1 MNASE
6 IDFLSSREMLG
17 FTLPVMHTKGNNW
30 YVDFY
35 AHDPVSGVMKR
46 KKYMLNKYKTDQ
58 KKRMMG
64 SLLIHNITAKLTA
77 GWNPWVNVDKS
88 RQFTEIPIIFSRYR
102 DYIKAM
108 TDKKSM
114 KEKTSIDYLS
124 RLKMLETFIQECKNI
139 KYAYQIDRAFAIDF
153 LDHLM
158 YDRDVSA
165 TTRNNYRSW
174 FVSFGT
180 WLMDRKYISENPAI
194 DIRNIAQT
202 EKFRDPLT
210 DGALKRLKEYLY
222 DANKHFLLACLFEYY
237 TFIRPNEL
245 TQIKIGD
252 VSIKDQT
259 VFISSAISK
268 NRKDGLVAL
277 NDEILKLMIELKIFE
292 HPSHCY
298 IFGKSLKPGETRA
311 AYNQIR
317 VEWGKMRTALNFPK
331 EYQFYSLKD
340 TGIRDLANAQGIVVA
355 KDQARH
361 SDISVT
367 NRYIKNQMKVN
378 EETKHFKGGL

>member
-1 MNASE
+1 MTAKE

-17 FTLPVMHTKGNNW
+17 FTLPVMHTKGSNW

-35 AHDPVSGVMKR
+35 AHDPVSGRMKR
-46 KKYMLNKYKTDQ
+46 KKYMLNKFKTDQ

-64 SLLIHNITAKLTA
+64 SLLIYNITAKLTA

-88 RQFTEIPIIFSRYR
+88 RQFTEIPIIIGRYR
-102 DYIKAM
+102 DYVKAM

-124 RLKMLETFIQECKNI
+124 RLKTLESFITECKSV

-174 FVSFGT
+174 LVSFGT

-194 DIRNIAQT
+194 DIRNIAQK

-210 DGALKRLKEYLY
+210 EGALKKLKTYLY
-222 DANKHFLLACLFEYY
+222 DNNRHFLLACLFEYY

-245 TQIKIGD
+245 TQIRIKD
-252 VSIKDQT
+252 VSIADQT

-292 HPSHCY
+292 HPGHCF
-298 IFGKSLKPGETRA
+298 IFGKGLKPGEDRA
-311 AYNQIR
+311 PYNQLR
-317 VEWGKMRTALNFPK
+317 VEWGKMRDAIGFPK

>member
-1 MNASE
+1 MTAKE

-17 FTLPVMHTKGNNW
+17 FTLPVMHTKGSNW

-35 AHDPVSGVMKR
+35 AHDPVSGRMKR
-46 KKYMLNKYKTDQ
+46 KKYMLNKFKTDQ

-64 SLLIHNITAKLTA
+64 SLLIYNITAKLTA

-88 RQFTEIPIIFSRYR
+88 RQFTEIPIIIGRYR
-102 DYIKAM
+102 DYVKAM

-124 RLKMLETFIQECKNI
+124 RVKMLETFIEECKGI
-139 KYAYQIDRAFAIDF
+139 KYAYQLDRSFVIDF

-180 WLMDRKYISENPAI
+180 WLMDRKYITENPAI

-202 EKFRDPLT
+202 EKFRDPLS
-210 DGALKRLKEYLY
+210 DGALRRLKEYLY
-222 DANKHFLLACLFEYY
+222 DHNKHFLLACLFEYF

-259 VFISSAISK
+259 VFISSSISK

-292 HPSHCY
+292 HPSQNY
-298 IFGKSLKPGETRA
+298 IFGKSLKPGDTRA
-311 AYNQIR
+311 AYNQLR
-317 VEWGKMRTALNFPK
+317 VEWGKMRTALGFPK

-355 KDQARH
+355 KEQARH

-378 EETKHFKGGL
+378 EETKHFKGSL

>member
-114 KEKTSIDYLS
+114 KEKTSID
-124 RLKMLETFIQECKNI
+124 
-139 KYAYQIDRAFAIDF
+139 
-153 LDHLM
+153 
-158 YDRDVSA
+158 
-165 TTRNNYRSW
+165 
-174 FVSFGT
+174 
-180 WLMDRKYISENPAI
+180 
-194 DIRNIAQT
+194 
-202 EKFRDPLT
+202 
-210 DGALKRLKEYLY
+210 
-222 DANKHFLLACLFEYY
+222 
-237 TFIRPNEL
+237 
-245 TQIKIGD
+245 
-252 VSIKDQT
+252 
-259 VFISSAISK
+259 
-268 NRKDGLVAL
+268 
-277 NDEILKLMIELKIFE
+277 
-292 HPSHCY
+292 
-298 IFGKSLKPGETRA
+298 
-311 AYNQIR
+311 
-317 VEWGKMRTALNFPK
+317 
-331 EYQFYSLKD
+331 
-340 TGIRDLANAQGIVVA
+340 
-355 KDQARH
+355 
-361 SDISVT
+361 
-367 NRYIKNQMKVN
+367 
-378 EETKHFKGGL
+378 

>member
-1 MNASE
+1 MNASK

-35 AHDPVSGVMKR
+35 AHDPVSGAMKR

-174 FVSFGT
+174 
-180 WLMDRKYISENPAI
+180 
-194 DIRNIAQT
+194 
-202 EKFRDPLT
+202 
-210 DGALKRLKEYLY
+210 
-222 DANKHFLLACLFEYY
+222 
-237 TFIRPNEL
+237 
-245 TQIKIGD
+245 
-252 VSIKDQT
+252 
-259 VFISSAISK
+259 
-268 NRKDGLVAL
+268 
-277 NDEILKLMIELKIFE
+277 
-292 HPSHCY
+292 
-298 IFGKSLKPGETRA
+298 
-311 AYNQIR
+311 
-317 VEWGKMRTALNFPK
+317 
-331 EYQFYSLKD
+331 
-340 TGIRDLANAQGIVVA
+340 
-355 KDQARH
+355 
-361 SDISVT
+361 
-367 NRYIKNQMKVN
+367 
-378 EETKHFKGGL
+378 

>member
-1 MNASE
+1 MTAKE

-17 FTLPVMHTKGNNW
+17 FTLPVMHTKGSNW

-35 AHDPVSGVMKR
+35 AHDPVSGRMKR
-46 KKYMLNKYKTDQ
+46 KKYMLNKFKTDQ

-64 SLLIHNITAKLTA
+64 SLLIYNITAKLTA

-88 RQFTEIPIIFSRYR
+88 RQFTEIPIIIGRYR
-102 DYIKAM
+102 DYVKAM

-124 RLKMLETFIQECKNI
+124 RVKMLETFIEECKGI
-139 KYAYQIDRAFAIDF
+139 KYAYQLDRSFVIDF
-153 LDHLM
+153 LDYLM

-180 WLMDRKYISENPAI
+180 WLMDRKYITENPAI

-202 EKFRDPLT
+202 EKFRDPLS
-210 DGALKRLKEYLY
+210 DGALRRLKEYLY
-222 DANKHFLLACLFEYY
+222 EHNKHFLLACLFEYY

-259 VFISSAISK
+259 VFISSSISK

-292 HPSHCY
+292 HPSQNY
-298 IFGKSLKPGETRA
+298 IFGKSLKPGDTRA
-311 AYNQIR
+311 AYNQLR
-317 VEWGKMRTALNFPK
+317 VEWGKMRTALGFPK

-355 KDQARH
+355 KEQARH

>member
-1 MNASE
+1 MTTKE

-17 FTLPVMHTKGNNW
+17 FTLPVLHTKGGYW

-35 AHDPVSGVMKR
+35 AHDPVSGTMKR

-64 SLLIHNITAKLTA
+64 SVLIHNITSKLLA
-77 GWNPWVNVDKS
+77 GWNPWVNADKS
-88 RQFTEIPIIFSRYR
+88 RQFTEIPIVISRYR
-102 DYIKAM
+102 DYVKTM

-124 RLKMLETFIQECKNI
+124 RMKMLETFIAERNDI
-139 KYAYQIDRAFAIDF
+139 KFAYQIDRSFAIDF

-174 FVSFGT
+174 LVSFGG
-180 WLMDRKYISENPAI
+180 WLMDRKYINENPALE
-194 DIRNIAQT
+194 IRNIVQT
-202 EKFRDPLT
+202 DKFRDPLT
-210 DGALKRLKEYLY
+210 PGALKRLKEYLSEH
-222 DANKHFLLACLFEYY
+222 NKHFLLACLFEYY

-245 TQIKIGD
+245 TQIKIKD
-252 VSIKDQT
+252 VSIANQT

-268 NRKDGLVAL
+268 NRKDGMVAL

-292 HPSHCY
+292 HPGKCY
-298 IFGKSLKPGETRA
+298 IFGKGLKPSETRA
-311 AYNQIR
+311 PYNQLR
-317 VEWGKMRTALNFPK
+317 VEWGRMREAIGFPK

-355 KDQARH
+355 KEQARH

>member
-1 MNASE
+1 MTAKE

-17 FTLPVMHTKGNNW
+17 FTLPVMHTKGSNW

-35 AHDPVSGVMKR
+35 AHDPVSGRMKR
-46 KKYMLNKYKTDQ
+46 KKYMLNKFKTDQ

-64 SLLIHNITAKLTA
+64 SLLIYNITAKLTA

-88 RQFTEIPIIFSRYR
+88 RQFTEIPIIIGRYR
-102 DYIKAM
+102 DYVKAM

-124 RLKMLETFIQECKNI
+124 RVKMLETFIEECKGI
-139 KYAYQIDRAFAIDF
+139 KYAYQFDRFFVIDF

-180 WLMDRKYISENPAI
+180 WLMDRKYITENPAI

-202 EKFRDPLT
+202 EKFRDPLS
-210 DGALKRLKEYLY
+210 DGALRRLKEYLY
-222 DANKHFLLACLFEYY
+222 DHNKHFLLACLFEYY

-259 VFISSAISK
+259 VFISSSISK

-292 HPSHCY
+292 HPSQNY
-298 IFGKSLKPGETRA
+298 IFGKSLKPGDTRA
-311 AYNQIR
+311 AYNQLR
-317 VEWGKMRTALNFPK
+317 VEWGKMRTALGFPK

-355 KDQARH
+355 KEQARH

-378 EETKHFKGGL
+378 EETKHFKGSL

>member
-1 MNASE
+1 MTAKE

-17 FTLPVMHTKGNNW
+17 FTLPVMHTKGSNW

-35 AHDPVSGVMKR
+35 AHDPVSGRMKR
-46 KKYMLNKYKTDQ
+46 KKYMLNKFKTDQ

-64 SLLIHNITAKLTA
+64 SLLIYNITAKLTA

-88 RQFTEIPIIFSRYR
+88 RQFTEIPIIIGRYR
-102 DYIKAM
+102 DYVKAM

-124 RLKMLETFIQECKNI
+124 RVKMLETFIEECKGI
-139 KYAYQIDRAFAIDF
+139 KYAYQLDRSFVIDF
-153 LDHLM
+153 LDYLM

-180 WLMDRKYISENPAI
+180 WLMDRKYITENPAI

-202 EKFRDPLT
+202 EKFRDPLS
-210 DGALKRLKEYLY
+210 DGALRRLKEYLY
-222 DANKHFLLACLFEYY
+222 DHNKHFLLACLFEYY

-259 VFISSAISK
+259 VFISSSISK

-292 HPSHCY
+292 HPSQNY
-298 IFGKSLKPGETRA
+298 IFGKSLKPGDTRA
-311 AYNQIR
+311 AYNQLR
-317 VEWGKMRTALNFPK
+317 VEWGKMRTALGFPK

-355 KDQARH
+355 KEQARH

>member
-1 MNASE
+1 MTAKE

-17 FTLPVMHTKGNNW
+17 FTLPVMHTKGSNW

-35 AHDPVSGVMKR
+35 AHDPVSGRMKR
-46 KKYMLNKYKTDQ
+46 KKYMLNKFKTDQ

-64 SLLIHNITAKLTA
+64 SLLIYNITAKLTA

-88 RQFTEIPIIFSRYR
+88 RQFTEIPIIIGRYR
-102 DYIKAM
+102 DYVKAM

-124 RLKMLETFIQECKNI
+124 RVKMLETFIEECKGI
-139 KYAYQIDRAFAIDF
+139 KYAYQLDRFFVIDF

-180 WLMDRKYISENPAI
+180 WLMDRKYITENPAI

-202 EKFRDPLT
+202 EKFRDPLS
-210 DGALKRLKEYLY
+210 DGALRRLKEYLY
-222 DANKHFLLACLFEYY
+222 DHNKHFLLACLFEYY

-259 VFISSAISK
+259 VFISSSISK

-292 HPSHCY
+292 HPSQNY
-298 IFGKSLKPGETRA
+298 IFGKSLKPGDTRA
-311 AYNQIR
+311 AYNQLR
-317 VEWGKMRTALNFPK
+317 VEWGKMRTALGFPK

-355 KDQARH
+355 KEQARH

-378 EETKHFKGGL
+378 EETKHFKGSL

>member
-1 MNASE
+1 MTAKE

-17 FTLPVMHTKGNNW
+17 FTLPVMHTKGSNW

-35 AHDPVSGVMKR
+35 AHDPVSGRMKR
-46 KKYMLNKYKTDQ
+46 KKYMLNKFKTDQ

-64 SLLIHNITAKLTA
+64 SLLIYNITAKLTA

-88 RQFTEIPIIFSRYR
+88 RQFTEIPIIIGRYR
-102 DYIKAM
+102 DYVKAM

-124 RLKMLETFIQECKNI
+124 RVKMLETFIEECKGI
-139 KYAYQIDRAFAIDF
+139 KYAYQLDRSFVIDF
-153 LDHLM
+153 LDYLM

-180 WLMDRKYISENPAI
+180 WLMDRKYITENPAI

-202 EKFRDPLT
+202 EKFRDPLS
-210 DGALKRLKEYLY
+210 DGALRRLKEYLY
-222 DANKHFLLACLFEYY
+222 EHNKHFLLACLFEYY

-259 VFISSAISK
+259 VFISSSISK

-292 HPSHCY
+292 HPSQNY
-298 IFGKSLKPGETRA
+298 IFGKSLKPGDTRA
-311 AYNQIR
+311 AYNQLR
-317 VEWGKMRTALNFPK
+317 VEWGKMRTALGFPK

-355 KDQARH
+355 KEQARH

-378 EETKHFKGGL
+378 EETKHFKGSL

>member
-17 FTLPVMHTKGNNW
+17 LTLPVMHTKGNNW

-46 KKYMLNKYKTDQ
+46 KKYMLNKCKTDQ

-77 GWNPWVNVDKS
+77 AWNPWVNVDKS

-158 YDRDVSA
+158 YDREVLV
-165 TTRNNYRSW
+165 TTRNNRFKRVAYFIFFTFQLQFL
-174 FVSFGT
+174 FVDFNLALIYSFCLGVG
-180 WLMDRKYISENPAI
+180 MDN
-194 DIRNIAQT
+194 
-202 EKFRDPLT
+202 FV
-210 DGALKRLKEYLY
+210 
-222 DANKHFLLACLFEYY
+222 KHIHFVAFIKS
-237 TFIRPNEL
+237 FIRYFL
-245 TQIKIGD
+245 
-252 VSIKDQT
+252 
-259 VFISSAISK
+259 
-268 NRKDGLVAL
+268 
-277 NDEILKLMIELKIFE
+277 
-292 HPSHCY
+292 
-298 IFGKSLKPGETRA
+298 GETCLCFSNRPVILCFLCA
-311 AYNQIR
+311 
-317 VEWGKMRTALNFPK
+317 VTHSF
-331 EYQFYSLKD
+331 
-340 TGIRDLANAQGIVVA
+340 IV
-355 KDQARH
+355 
-361 SDISVT
+361 
-367 NRYIKNQMKVN
+367 
-378 EETKHFKGGL
+378 